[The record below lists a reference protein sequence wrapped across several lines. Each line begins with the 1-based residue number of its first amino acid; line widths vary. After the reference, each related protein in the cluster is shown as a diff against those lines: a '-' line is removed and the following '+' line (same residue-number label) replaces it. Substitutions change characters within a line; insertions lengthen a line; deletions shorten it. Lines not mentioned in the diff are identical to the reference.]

1 MENTSGDFWRMI
13 VERDSRAIVMLN
25 PLKEGG
31 EVSSMEQEVC
41 YQYWPWP
48 DTGAKK
54 YGEYLVELV
63 SDTENDG
70 YVERIISVKDKVN
83 REIHILLIRSTLVL
97 PLVWCVTSGD
107 SVPDTK
113 LELSGQVLLPTDHH
127 HCGRGGQQGAAQ
139 D

>member
-1 MENTSGDFWRMI
+1 
-13 VERDSRAIVMLN
+13 
-25 PLKEGG
+25 
-31 EVSSMEQEVC
+31 MEQEVC

-83 REIHILLIRSTLVL
+83 RENTYSANSFNSCAPLSLVCHIR
-97 PLVWCVTSGD
+97 
-107 SVPDTK
+107 
-113 LELSGQVLLPTDHH
+113 
-127 HCGRGGQQGAAQ
+127 
-139 D
+139 